1 MAPTRGGYR
10 RRRLGSAGQRA
21 DDVRDRPRAGGALPD
36 TAEIVAIGDCRWEDC
51 SQIVATTN
59 HALRRK
65 RRLQLADVMHERW
78 LLRPGVP
85 APTSR
90 WPRCSL
96 PMDSGSRRSSS
107 RRARSRHSS
116 SCWMNSNPLG
126 QPSPRRPHRHFRADR
141 FEREAIAGFG
151 STCIRSNKVSRNQRC
166 PGSRCQRRCHTDCR
180 P

>member
-1 MAPTRGGYR
+1 MAPTPGGYR

-78 LLRPGVP
+78 ALPPRGTGPYEQMAGMFAANGLGLPKIVVETRSITALIKLLDELKSV
-85 APTSR
+85 
-90 WPRCSL
+90 
-96 PMDSGSRRSSS
+96 GSTQS
-107 RRARSRHSS
+107 
-116 SCWMNSNPLG
+116 
-126 QPSPRRPHRHFRADR
+126 PSPHRHFRADR
-141 FEREAIAGFG
+141 FEREAIVGFG